1 MSDAIVLDWS
11 QISDLL
17 EDIDVY
23 EPMKRAFIEY
33 SLGHAEIPPVGELLF
48 ADPPGEV
55 HIKYGYIQ
63 GGSHY
68 DVKIASGFANNRD
81 HNLAPGQGMM
91 ILFDINTGVPKAVLI
106 DDANLTDLRTG
117 IAGAIASK
125 AMANIGVKSAS
136 IIGTGVQARHQA
148 KCLLDVIS
156 LEEICCWGRNGRR
169 LDELKRDLSEL
180 GVSVTTCSELRELIE
195 RSQLIIT
202 TTSAKEPIIDV
213 EWVQQGTHITAVG
226 SDTPEKCELDPK
238 ILDRASVVVA
248 DSISQNKERGE
259 IHQGLK
265 NGTVKEED
273 ILELGDI
280 FSGRTEGRTD
290 SDQITVVD
298 LTGVAVQDL
307 VIAEAVMKAKNHID

>member
-1 MSDAIVLDWS
+1 MNGVMVLDWD

-17 EDIDVY
+17 EYIDVY
-23 EPMKRAFIEY
+23 EPMKKAFIEY

-48 ADPPGEV
+48 ANPPGEV

-68 DVKIASGFANNRD
+68 VVKIASGFANNRD

-125 AMANIGVKSAS
+125 AMANNGVKSAS
-136 IIGTGVQARHQA
+136 IIGSGVQARHQA
-148 KCLLDVIS
+148 RCLLDVMPI
-156 LEEICCWGRNGRR
+156 EEICCWGRNERS
-169 LDELKRDLSEL
+169 LDELKQDLSDL
-180 GVSVTTCSELRELIE
+180 SVSVTTCSDLKELIE

-202 TTSAKEPIIDV
+202 TTSAKEPIID
-213 EWVQQGTHITAVG
+213 EKWVQHGTHITAVG

-238 ILDRASVVVA
+238 ILDRASIVVA

-265 NGTVKEED
+265 KGKVKEED

-280 FSGRTEGRTD
+280 FSGRAEGRTD

-307 VIAEAVMKAKNHID
+307 VIAEAVVKANNQIS

>member
-1 MSDAIVLDWS
+1 MNGVMVLDWD

-17 EDIDVY
+17 EYIDVY
-23 EPMKRAFIEY
+23 EPMKKAFIEY

-48 ADPPGEV
+48 AN
-55 HIKYGYIQ
+55 IQ

-68 DVKIASGFANNRD
+68 VVKIASGFANNRD

-125 AMANIGVKSAS
+125 AMANNGVKSAS
-136 IIGTGVQARHQA
+136 IIGSGVQARHQA
-148 KCLLDVIS
+148 RCLLDVMPI
-156 LEEICCWGRNGRR
+156 EEICCWGRNERS
-169 LDELKRDLSEL
+169 LDELKQDLSDL
-180 GVSVTTCSELRELIE
+180 SVSVTTCSDLKELIE

-202 TTSAKEPIIDV
+202 TTSAKEPIIDE
-213 EWVQQGTHITAVG
+213 EWVQPGTHITAVG

-238 ILDRASVVVA
+238 ILDRASIVVA

-265 NGTVKEED
+265 KGKVKEED
-273 ILELGDI
+273 ILELGEI
-280 FSGRTEGRTD
+280 FSGRAEGRTD

-307 VIAEAVMKAKNHID
+307 VIAEAVVKANNQIG

>member
-1 MSDAIVLDWS
+1 MSDVIVLDWK

-17 EDIDVY
+17 KNIDVY
-23 EPMKRAFIEY
+23 EPMKKAFIEY

-55 HIKYGYIQ
+55 HIKYGYIK

-68 DVKIASGFANNRD
+68 VVKIASGFANNRD
-81 HNLAPGQGMM
+81 QNLTPGQGMM
-91 ILFDINTGVPKAVLI
+91 ILFDINTGVPRAVLI

-125 AMANIGVKSAS
+125 TMVNIGVKSVA

-148 KCLLDVIS
+148 KCLLDVMP
-156 LEEICCWGRNGRR
+156 LEAICCWGRNEKR
-169 LDELKRDLSEL
+169 LDELKRDLSDL
-180 GVSVTTCSELRELIE
+180 DVSITVCSDLRELIGH
-195 RSQLIIT
+195 SQLIIT
-202 TTSAKEPIIDV
+202 TTSAKEPIINM
-213 EWVQQGTHITAVG
+213 EWVQPGTHITAVG

-265 NGTVKEED
+265 LGTVKEED

-280 FSGRTEGRTD
+280 FAGNAEGRTD
-290 SDQITVVD
+290 RDQITVVD

-307 VIAEAVMKAKNHID
+307 VIAEAVVKAKSHID

>member
-1 MSDAIVLDWS
+1 MNDAMVLDWD

-17 EDIDVY
+17 EYIDVY
-23 EPMKRAFIEY
+23 EPMKKAFIEY

-48 ADPPGEV
+48 ANPPGEV

-68 DVKIASGFANNRD
+68 VVKIASGFVNNRD
-81 HNLAPGQGMM
+81 HNLAPVQGMM
-91 ILFDINTGVPKAVLI
+91 ILFDIDTGVPKAVLI

-125 AMANIGVKSAS
+125 AMTNIGVQSAS

-148 KCLLDVIS
+148 RCLLDVMPI
-156 LEEICCWGRNGRR
+156 EKICCWGRNERS
-169 LDELKRDLSEL
+169 LDELKQDLSDL
-180 GVSVTTCSELRELIE
+180 SVSVTTCSDLRELIE

-202 TTSAKEPIIDV
+202 TTSAKEPIIDE
-213 EWVQQGTHITAVG
+213 EWIQPGTHITAVG

-265 NGTVKEED
+265 KGKVKEED

-307 VIAEAVMKAKNHID
+307 VIAEAVVKANNQIR

>member
-1 MSDAIVLDWS
+1 MNGVMVLDWD

-17 EDIDVY
+17 EYIDVY
-23 EPMKRAFIEY
+23 EPMKKAFIEY

-48 ADPPGEV
+48 ANPPGEV

-68 DVKIASGFANNRD
+68 VVKIASGFANNRD

-125 AMANIGVKSAS
+125 AMANNGVKSAS
-136 IIGTGVQARHQA
+136 IIGSGVQARHQA
-148 KCLLDVIS
+148 RCLLDVMPI
-156 LEEICCWGRNGRR
+156 EEICCWGRNVRS
-169 LDELKRDLSEL
+169 LDKLKRDLSDL
-180 GVSVTTCSELRELIE
+180 GVSVTSCSNLRELIQS
-195 RSQLIIT
+195 SQLIIT
-202 TTSAKEPIIDV
+202 TTSAKEPIINV
-213 EWVQQGTHITAVG
+213 EWVQPGTHITAVG

-265 NGTVKEED
+265 QGVVKEKD
-273 ILELGDI
+273 ILELGNI
-280 FSGRTEGRTD
+280 FSGISCGRINA
-290 SDQITVVD
+290 DQITVVD

-307 VIAEAVMKAKNHID
+307 VIAEAVFRAKKNHN

>member
-1 MSDAIVLDWS
+1 MNDAMVLDWD

-17 EDIDVY
+17 EYIDVY
-23 EPMKRAFIEY
+23 EPMKKAFIEY

-48 ADPPGEV
+48 EDPPGEV

-68 DVKIASGFANNRD
+68 VVKIASGFANNRD

-91 ILFDINTGVPKAVLI
+91 ILFDIDTGVPKAVLI

-125 AMANIGVKSAS
+125 EMANIGVKSVS

-148 KCLLDVIS
+148 RCLLDVMPI
-156 LEEICCWGRNGRR
+156 EKIFFWGRNERS
-169 LDELKRDLSEL
+169 LDELKRDLSDL
-180 GVSVTTCSELRELIE
+180 SVSVSTCSDLRKLIE

-202 TTSAKEPIIDV
+202 TTSAREPIIDE
-213 EWVQQGTHITAVG
+213 EWVQPGAHITAVG

-238 ILDRASVVVA
+238 ILGRASVVIA

-265 NGTVKEED
+265 KGKLKEED

-280 FSGRTEGRTD
+280 FSGRAEGRTD

-307 VIAEAVMKAKNHID
+307 VIAEAVVKANNQIG

>member
-1 MSDAIVLDWS
+1 MNGLMVLDWD

-17 EDIDVY
+17 EYIDVY
-23 EPMKRAFIEY
+23 EPMKKAFIEY

-48 ADPPGEV
+48 ANPPGEV

-68 DVKIASGFANNRD
+68 VVKIASGFANNRD

-125 AMANIGVKSAS
+125 AMANNGVKSAS
-136 IIGTGVQARHQA
+136 IIGSGVQARHQA
-148 KCLLDVIS
+148 RCLLDVMPI
-156 LEEICCWGRNGRR
+156 EEICCWGRNERS
-169 LDELKRDLSEL
+169 LDELKQDLSDL
-180 GVSVTTCSELRELIE
+180 SVSVTTCSDLKELIE

-202 TTSAKEPIIDV
+202 TTSAKEPIIDE
-213 EWVQQGTHITAVG
+213 EWVQPGTHITAVG

-238 ILDRASVVVA
+238 ILDRASIVVA

-265 NGTVKEED
+265 KGNSERRRYFR
-273 ILELGDI
+273 I
-280 FSGRTEGRTD
+280 GRYFFR
-290 SDQITVVD
+290 
-298 LTGVAVQDL
+298 
-307 VIAEAVMKAKNHID
+307 

>member
-1 MSDAIVLDWS
+1 MNGVMVLDWD

-17 EDIDVY
+17 EYIDVY
-23 EPMKRAFIEY
+23 EPMKKAFSEY

-68 DVKIASGFANNRD
+68 VVKIASGFANNRD
-81 HNLAPGQGMM
+81 HNLSPGQGMM
-91 ILFDINTGVPKAVLI
+91 ILFDIDTGVPKAVLI

-125 AMANIGVKSAS
+125 EMANIGVKSVS

-148 KCLLDVIS
+148 RCLLDVMPI
-156 LEEICCWGRNGRR
+156 EKIFFWGRNERS
-169 LDELKRDLSEL
+169 LDELKRDLSDL
-180 GVSVTTCSELRELIE
+180 SVSVSTCSDLRKLIE

-202 TTSAKEPIIDV
+202 TTSAKEPIIDE
-213 EWVQQGTHITAVG
+213 EWIQPGTHITAVG

-238 ILDRASVVVA
+238 ILDRASIVVA

-265 NGTVKEED
+265 KGTVKEED

-280 FSGRTEGRTD
+280 FSGRAEGRTD

-307 VIAEAVMKAKNHID
+307 VIAEAVVKANNQIG

>member
-1 MSDAIVLDWS
+1 MNGVMVLDWD

-17 EDIDVY
+17 EYIDVY
-23 EPMKRAFIEY
+23 EPMKKAFIEY

-48 ADPPGEV
+48 ANPPGEV

-68 DVKIASGFANNRD
+68 VVKIASGFTNNRD

-125 AMANIGVKSAS
+125 AMANNGVKSAS
-136 IIGTGVQARHQA
+136 IIGSGVQARHQA
-148 KCLLDVIS
+148 RCLLDVMPI
-156 LEEICCWGRNGRR
+156 EEICCWGRNERS
-169 LDELKRDLSEL
+169 LDELKQDLSDL
-180 GVSVTTCSELRELIE
+180 SVSVTTCSDLKELIE

-202 TTSAKEPIIDV
+202 TTSAKEPIIDE
-213 EWVQQGTHITAVG
+213 EWVQPGTHITAVG

-238 ILDRASVVVA
+238 ILDRASIVVA

-265 NGTVKEED
+265 KGKLKEED

-280 FSGRTEGRTD
+280 FSGRAEGRTD

-307 VIAEAVMKAKNHID
+307 VIAEAVVKANNHTN

>member
-1 MSDAIVLDWS
+1 MNGVMVLDWD

-17 EDIDVY
+17 EYIDVY
-23 EPMKRAFIEY
+23 EPMKKAFIEY
-33 SLGHAEIPPVGELLF
+33 SLGHAEIPPVGALLF
-48 ADPPGEV
+48 EDPPGEV

-68 DVKIASGFANNRD
+68 VVKIASGFANNRD
-81 HNLAPGQGMM
+81 HNLSPGQGMM

-125 AMANIGVKSAS
+125 AMANNGVKSAS
-136 IIGTGVQARHQA
+136 IIGSGVQARHQA
-148 KCLLDVIS
+148 RCLLDVMPI
-156 LEEICCWGRNGRR
+156 EEICCWGRNERS
-169 LDELKRDLSEL
+169 LDELKQDLSAL
-180 GVSVTTCSELRELIE
+180 SVSVTTCSDLKELIE

-202 TTSAKEPIIDV
+202 TTSAKEPIIDE
-213 EWVQQGTHITAVG
+213 EWVQPGAHITAVG

-238 ILDRASVVVA
+238 ILGRASVVIA

-265 NGTVKEED
+265 KGKLKEED

-280 FSGRTEGRTD
+280 FSGRAEGRTD

-307 VIAEAVMKAKNHID
+307 VIAEAVVKANNQIG

>member
-1 MSDAIVLDWS
+1 MSGLMVLDWD

-17 EDIDVY
+17 GDIDVY
-23 EPMKRAFIEY
+23 EPMKKAFIEY

-68 DVKIASGFANNRD
+68 VVKIASGFTNNRD

-91 ILFDINTGVPKAVLI
+91 ILFDIDTGVPKAVLI

-125 AMANIGVKSAS
+125 AMVNIGVKSAS

-156 LEEICCWGRNGRR
+156 LEEICCWGRNEKR
-169 LDELKRDLSEL
+169 LGELKRDLSDL
-180 GVSVTTCSELRELIE
+180 GISVATCSDLRELIQ

-202 TTSAKEPIIDV
+202 TTSAKEPIIDE
-213 EWVQQGTHITAVG
+213 EWVQPGTHITAVG

-265 NGTVKEED
+265 KGTVKEED

-280 FSGRTEGRTD
+280 FSGRAEGRTD

-307 VIAEAVMKAKNHID
+307 VIAEAVVKAKNHIN

>member
-1 MSDAIVLDWS
+1 MNGVMVLDWD

-17 EDIDVY
+17 EYIDVY
-23 EPMKRAFIEY
+23 EPMKKAFIEY

-68 DVKIASGFANNRD
+68 VVKIASGFTNNRD

-91 ILFDINTGVPKAVLI
+91 ILFDIDTGVPKAVLI

-125 AMANIGVKSAS
+125 AMANNGVKSAS
-136 IIGTGVQARHQA
+136 IIGSGVQARHQA
-148 KCLLDVIS
+148 RCLLDVMPI
-156 LEEICCWGRNGRR
+156 EEICCWGRNERS
-169 LDELKRDLSEL
+169 LDELKQDLSDL
-180 GVSVTTCSELRELIE
+180 SVSVTTCSDLRELIE

-202 TTSAKEPIIDV
+202 TTSAKEPIIDE
-213 EWVQQGTHITAVG
+213 EWVQPGTHITAVG

-238 ILDRASVVVA
+238 ILDRASIVVA

-265 NGTVKEED
+265 KGTVKEED

-307 VIAEAVMKAKNHID
+307 VIAEAVVKANNQIG